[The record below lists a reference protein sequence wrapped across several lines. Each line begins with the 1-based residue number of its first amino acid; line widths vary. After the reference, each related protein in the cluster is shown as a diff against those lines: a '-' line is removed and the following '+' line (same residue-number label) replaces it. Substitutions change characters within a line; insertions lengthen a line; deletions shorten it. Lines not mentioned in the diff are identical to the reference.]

1 MTRTIRGTLALSLRD
16 RLASIPTS
24 GVFGTKRLFGLL
36 LLALLSSGT
45 GNRVATA
52 ADPPVTDPLTVR
64 AALES
69 VRADD
74 LNAHVAVLAD
84 DSFEGRD
91 GGTPGGH
98 AAAKYLALHFEKYGL
113 EPAGED
119 GSYLQVFGNDFRNV
133 LGLWRGS
140 DPTLADDVIVIGAHF
155 DHVGYGTRNDS
166 YGPYGVVHNGADDNA
181 SGTSALLELIEA
193 LADAELRPRRSI
205 LFCLWDAEEDGLLG
219 SIHWLD
225 HPTVA
230 RDRVRFSINL
240 DMIGRLR
247 EEQLTVYGERTAPGL
262 RTMLARLNDEPF
274 RLAFDWELAADSDHH
289 PFITKGIPTLM
300 FHTGLHDT
308 YHRPTD
314 DPETLDYDG
323 IERVTRYVGRV
334 LWELADG
341 EQTWVFRGESWNE
354 GEEFRKRFETPAPVG
369 PPRLGLAL
377 EMTSGNAEGTD
388 RSAADDQAFFVTVAA
403 VEPGSPAAAAG
414 LEPGMRIQAVD
425 GLPLR
430 SEVDF
435 WNRINEAPQ
444 EIVVSGMRDED
455 STPLKLTVE
464 LAGAPSRVG
473 LSWRMDEGQG
483 DLALVTRIGSMT
495 RAERAG
501 LQAGDRIHRI
511 GDEPV
516 RSTDQIRQRLTTA
529 DGSLDLWVEREG
541 KLRRCRLDFGGDRPS
556 SSGS

>member
-1 MTRTIRGTLALSLRD
+1 M
-16 RLASIPTS
+16 
-24 GVFGTKRLFGLL
+24 
-36 LLALLSSGT
+36 
-45 GNRVATA
+45 
-52 ADPPVTDPLTVR
+52 
-64 AALES
+64 
-69 VRADD
+69 
-74 LNAHVAVLAD
+74 
-84 DSFEGRD
+84 
-91 GGTPGGH
+91 
-98 AAAKYLALHFEKYGL
+98 
-113 EPAGED
+113 
-119 GSYLQVFGNDFRNV
+119 
-133 LGLWRGS
+133 
-140 DPTLADDVIVIGAHF
+140 
-155 DHVGYGTRNDS
+155 
-166 YGPYGVVHNGADDNA
+166 
-181 SGTSALLELIEA
+181 
-193 LADAELRPRRSI
+193 
-205 LFCLWDAEEDGLLG
+205 
-219 SIHWLD
+219 
-225 HPTVA
+225 
-230 RDRVRFSINL
+230 
-240 DMIGRLR
+240 
-247 EEQLTVYGERTAPGL
+247 
-262 RTMLARLNDEPF
+262 
-274 RLAFDWELAADSDHH
+274 
-289 PFITKGIPTLM
+289 
-300 FHTGLHDT
+300 
-308 YHRPTD
+308 
-314 DPETLDYDG
+314 
-323 IERVTRYVGRV
+323 
-334 LWELADG
+334 ADG